1 MEVRTMTSEGSVSD
15 AFDVPSDGKLLTA
28 VLLWVVPE
36 ILDLLADVTLWHLN
50 IILHLTIISHQGK
63 ESIVGDVKL
72 LALLAST
79 SRSAVLI
86 AVAAY
91 KLILLAGDDWDIH
104 VVGGWAKLLKLL
116 AGEDINGDQVNLGV
130 SVLAG
135 LGGRHVDNLTWAAL
149 DADESVLSQGGTLHW
164 VGGRRAGIGRVEGV
178 LMLEGESVMLIMFVM
193 S

>member
-1 MEVRTMTSEGSVSD
+1 MTSEGSVSD